1 MMDTLSET
9 AQQRAARDNL
19 ATAAALSAAASAE
32 GRVAEAEVR
41 SLDALDANA
50 DARADLRLEADKRQ
64 LRLAMRDLVEG
75 VRGVVRV
82 APLTAVVVGLAAGML
97 LRGRKRRPPPRR

>member
-19 ATAAALSAAASAE
+19 ATAAALNAAASAE
-32 GRVAEAEVR
+32 DRVAEAEVR
-41 SLDALDANA
+41 SLEALDANA
-50 DARADLRLEADKRQ
+50 EARAGLRQQADKQQ
-64 LRLAMRDLVEG
+64 LRIAVRDLVEG
-75 VRGVVRV
+75 VRGMVRV